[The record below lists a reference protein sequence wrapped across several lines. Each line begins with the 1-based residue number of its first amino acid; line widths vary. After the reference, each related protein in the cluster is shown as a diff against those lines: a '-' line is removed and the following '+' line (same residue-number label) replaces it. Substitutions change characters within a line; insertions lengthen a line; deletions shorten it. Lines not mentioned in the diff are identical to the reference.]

1 MKAFLSLSLFALSL
15 LAGCGAPM
23 QTHPDPAHDMATPG
37 ISDPPPP
44 TPDKDG
50 SRIRQL
56 KRRTTTAD
64 GYQGTEAGYSL
75 FDGELATECVPL
87 NDSSGQVRCF
97 PSPYYESA
105 LGFADANCTIPA
117 VFVVPSCSSAPVKYI
132 AAQQKGFCF
141 GPTTRYKSWKLG
153 AQVNTY
159 FTGSPGACTQSI
171 PPAGYTVLTASEAIP
186 DASLAAI
193 TYRVY

>member
-1 MKAFLSLSLFALSL
+1 MKAFLSISLFALSL

-64 GYQGTEAGYSL
+64 GYQGTEPTYSL
-75 FDGELATECVPL
+75 YDKQFDSECTVMT
-87 NDSSGQVRCF
+87 DSAGQQRCF
-97 PSPYYESA
+97 PSPF
-105 LGFADANCTIPA
+105 LQVFGFADDKCTIA
-117 VFVVPSCSSAPVKYI
+117 AGYLIPSCLPSVPKYMISYINDSCASQLLKYRAWKTGPQVSTYYTNSASGCNPTPV
-132 AAQQKGFCF
+132 
-141 GPTTRYKSWKLG
+141 
-153 AQVNTY
+153 
-159 FTGSPGACTQSI
+159 
-171 PPAGYTVLTASEAIP
+171 PAGYIILSASDEIP
-186 DASLAAI
+186 ASALAAI